1 VIGRLARRLIPALAL
16 LAASIGGTAAARKE
30 PDPPAPA
37 TADPSRQVLVMLRLP
52 PQHLRP
58 GGDYGD
64 AYDDGQ
70 GRAARLRIAERLAR
84 EHGLIL
90 VTSWPMAVL
99 GVDCYVFAVP
109 EGVAIE
115 DEAARLSHDPG
126 VAWTQPMHL
135 YHARGGVIPNDP
147 LFRFQPAAS
156 RWRLA
161 DLHEMSTGRGAL
173 VAVIDSQIDATHPDL
188 LGQIRISRDF
198 APGRPSA
205 GERHGTGVAGVIAAR
220 ADNGVGIVGVA
231 PQAKL
236 IALRACWQ
244 PQPTAPA
251 TVCDSLTLAEALH
264 FALEH
269 GADVINLSL
278 SGPPDPLLARL
289 IDVAIARGAVV
300 VGAFDAAAPDGG
312 FPASHAGV
320 VAVSDVAVEGAPPGL
335 YTAPGR
341 DIPTTQPGG
350 RWSLVNGSSYAAAHV
365 SGLMALMH
373 GRAANSRESRGR
385 VLVAA
390 RSGGGAIDACATL
403 LRALGACDCACAHEA
418 HDRALPSAVP
428 RR

>member
-1 VIGRLARRLIPALAL
+1 VIGRLARRLIAALAL
-16 LAASIGGTAAARKE
+16 LAAAIAGTPGAAQAAR
-30 PDPPAPA
+30 DPPAA
-37 TADPSRQVLVMLRLP
+37 GDPNRQVLVMLRLP

-58 GGDYGD
+58 GGEYGD
-64 AYDDGQ
+64 AYDDGL
-70 GRAARLRIAERLAR
+70 GRTARLRLARRLAQA
-84 EHGLIL
+84 HGLIL

-99 GVDCYVFAVP
+99 GVDCFVFSVP
-109 EGVAIE
+109 EGRAIE
-115 DEAARLSHDPG
+115 DEAERLAHDPG

-135 YHARGGVIPNDP
+135 YHAQGVAIPGDP
-147 LFRFQPAAS
+147 LFRFQPAADQ
-156 RWRLA
+156 WRLA
-161 DLHEMSTGRGAL
+161 DLHQMSTGRGAL
-173 VAVIDSQIDATHPDL
+173 VAVIDSQIDTAHPDL
-188 LGQIRISRDF
+188 LGQIRMARDF

-205 GERHGTGVAGVIAAR
+205 GEQHGTGVAGVIAAR
-220 ADNGVGIVGVA
+220 AGNGVGIVGVA
-231 PQAKL
+231 PGARL

-264 FALEH
+264 FAIEH

-278 SGPPDPLLARL
+278 SGPADPLLGRL
-289 IDVAIARGAVV
+289 IDAAVARGAVV
-300 VGAFDAAAPDGG
+300 VGAFDAAAPGGG

-373 GRAANSRESRGR
+373 GHGTGARSARGR

-403 LRALGACDCACAHEA
+403 VRALGACACACAHAEA
-418 HDRALPSAVP
+418 DDRTGPAAVQ